1 MISFSKPIRALAAI
15 SAFLGL
21 YLIFQMVRSPPSL
34 SPFKGSGERVTDW
47 KNDPMSDRTQYHRKD
62 HWTARLT

>member
-15 SAFLGL
+15 SAFLAL

-34 SPFKGSGERVTDW
+34 SSSKGSGERVSDW
-47 KNDPMSDRTQYHRKD
+47 KNDPMSDRTQHHSNDY
-62 HWTARLT
+62 